1 MITTGGR
8 FPGPGD
14 FVGAYQPRGPDA
26 TEGAQS
32 TYDGSIA
39 VTLLDRDLVESVLPE
54 GFHLAVRTDGAND
67 HLVILLIGHQRAP
80 LALHNGATQKIPDAH
95 DYQEMILLVPF
106 VLHGSGTKWHTFVV
120 RMYLDD
126 FGAIGI
132 GNTVYAY
139 AKDVAD
145 LTENGTRDH
154 LTTQVA
160 PFLRGTYFGSDVMV
174 TGPWR
179 SSDDAQASIP
189 RWRDLQAI
197 FKMPLVGI
205 DVVNGTVVRRV
216 CSYWEWDY
224 TQAQIAPAISRH
236 RFYQSFREGMDD
248 WVTLGPLT
256 SALDGAVVLRRLRW
270 RLALPPP
277 PCRF

>member
-1 MITTGGR
+1 MTMGGR

-14 FVGAYQPRGPDA
+14 FAGMYEARSRDA

-32 TYDGSIA
+32 TYDGSIV
-39 VTLLDRDLVESVLPE
+39 VTLLHRSLVENVLPG
-54 GFHLAVRTDGAND
+54 GFRLAARTDGANE
-67 HLVILLIGHQRAP
+67 HLVILVIGHQRDP
-80 LALHNGATQKIPDAH
+80 LALHNGATRRIPDAH

-106 VLHGSGTKWHTFVV
+106 VLYGSGAQWHTFVV

-145 LTENGTRDH
+145 LTETGTRDH

-160 PFLRGTYFGSDVMV
+160 PLLRGIYFGSDVML
-174 TGPWR
+174 TDRWR
-179 SSDDAQASIP
+179 SAAAAEASMP
-189 RWRDLQAI
+189 RWRDLQTI
-197 FKMPLVGI
+197 FEMPVVGV
-205 DVVNGTVVRRV
+205 DELRHV

-224 TQAQIAPAISRH
+224 SKVEVAPATSRH
-236 RFYQSFREGMDD
+236 QFYHSFRDGMDD

-256 SALDGAVVLRRLRW
+256 SALDGAVALRGLRW